1 MAGDAM
7 RAALVS
13 SANGIVEAFPA
24 RGARILEAKK
34 ALCADALA
42 SAGGDAVPPALA
54 AGFDVLTKE
63 AAQAV
68 LDAKELAAFVRL
80 HEPPCEDG
88 NNFYVGMQDE
98 IAKLCE
104 AAAKTIDGL
113 LLSRVEYLEKRAD
126 LKEKVAPKITTDE
139 STTSNSSESK
149 KTENKKEG
157 PEETSD
163 KKADSSTSTTKKT
176 STWEVCAER
185 KEALSRLDAAWQGKL
200 AGSLTTIVYELARV
214 VDCVQKNMDKIL
226 DPRGTG
232 EGGNR
237 GLFY

>member
-1 MAGDAM
+1 MAGEAM
-7 RAALVS
+7 RSALVA
-13 SANGIVEAFPA
+13 SANEIVAAFPA

-34 ALCADALA
+34 ALCSDALA
-42 SAGGDAVPPALA
+42 TAGGDAVPTALA
-54 AGFDVLTKE
+54 AGFSVLTKE
-63 AAQAV
+63 AATAA

-104 AAAKTIDGL
+104 TAAKTVDGL

-139 STTSNSSESK
+139 STSSNTSESK
-149 KTENKKEG
+149 KTETKKDG
-157 PEETSD
+157 PEDSSD
-163 KKADSSTSTTKKT
+163 KKADSSTSTSKKT

-185 KEALSRLDAAWQGKL
+185 KEALAHLDAAWQAKL
-200 AGSLTTIVYELARV
+200 AAHLSTVAYELARV
-214 VDCVQKNMDKIL
+214 IDCVQKNMDKIL